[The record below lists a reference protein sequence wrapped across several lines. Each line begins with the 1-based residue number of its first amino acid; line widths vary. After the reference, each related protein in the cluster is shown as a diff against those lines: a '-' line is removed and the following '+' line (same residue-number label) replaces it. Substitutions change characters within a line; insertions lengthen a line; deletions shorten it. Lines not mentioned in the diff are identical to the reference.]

1 MVSKLS
7 KTSFNITRSILDVLS
22 VVECFQSGPHFP
34 PKTIIKQQKSAD
46 FLSLGVGRLP
56 YNAAIEVFASLIALP
71 WPGRRPD
78 PGDFSVAADF
88 SVAVAG
94 VLPDPGPRFLPKA
107 WKSS

>member
-7 KTSFNITRSILDVLS
+7 KTSFNITRSILGVLS

-46 FLSLGVGRLP
+46 FLFLGVGRLP

-71 WPGRRPD
+71 WVGMT
-78 PGDFSVAADF
+78 FS
-88 SVAVAG
+88 G
-94 VLPDPGPRFLPKA
+94 ETIQH
-107 WKSS
+107 